1 MDATFVV
8 WWCGGIRGDWHVRSV
23 MAALHSSVASKV
35 VGRPGRI
42 GIAQDKDTTTLVP
55 FALGVFMDQ
64 LAEVRPNRA
73 PRFQGHTHECTL

>member
-8 WWCGGIRGDWHVRSV
+8 WWSGGVRGDWHVRSV

-42 GIAQDKDTTTLVP
+42 GMAQDKDTTTLVP
-55 FALGVFMDQ
+55 FALGAFTI
-64 LAEVRPNRA
+64 N
-73 PRFQGHTHECTL
+73 T